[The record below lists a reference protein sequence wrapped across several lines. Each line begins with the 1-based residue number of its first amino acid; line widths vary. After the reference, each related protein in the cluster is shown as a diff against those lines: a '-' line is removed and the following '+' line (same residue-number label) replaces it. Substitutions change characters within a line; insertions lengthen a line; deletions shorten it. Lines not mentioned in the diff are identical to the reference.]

1 MRRSAL
7 VALAAATAAV
17 VACARVEPVVGP
29 RLPVRLTIIGLN
41 DFHGAL
47 EERTVQLQT
56 SGGTTA
62 AVRTGGGAMLA
73 SYVAKIRKGNPDG
86 TLVLSAGDMW
96 QGSLESNYFE
106 GRPVALLDNGIGV
119 DAAAVGN
126 HEFDY
131 GPVGPVSLAD
141 PKQPPE
147 IRYGALEARRKD
159 MRFPLLGANVR
170 GTEPGVPVFQPW
182 VIFERRG
189 VKIAVVGLATED
201 TPNVTQRPNV
211 AGLEFDPPAKA
222 LVDAAAAARA
232 KGAEVVVGVG
242 HLGGNCKRGTKPDDE
257 TACNEGDEVVH
268 VLKAIP
274 PGTIDAFVA
283 GHTHQYIAH
292 YIAGV
297 PVIESG
303 AYGAAV
309 GRIDLE
315 YDVEAKKV
323 RRSTIFPPVTVCR
336 DVLLDTGECVQ
347 PADPSKV
354 RNTVV
359 PASFQ
364 NGPIGPDEDVQRL
377 LAPFRQEVAEMK
389 AEVLATAERPLGVKR
404 HEPSE
409 IGALVTDQL
418 VAATRR
424 HDDLPDADFALQN
437 SGGLRTSLPK
447 GEIDYGNLYEVL
459 PFDNLLVTMKLSGKQ
474 VDDLLTAVVRTGR
487 VFQTAGLHVELTCDK
502 SGKPAG
508 ARAKELATGKPL
520 VPTKTYTVVWNDFLA
535 NGGDG
540 TREVLANVE
549 QTFHP
554 QYTLRDVV
562 AEGLRAR
569 KGAPLNTAKDPVL
582 DPKKPRLK
590 GCPKS

>member
-1 MRRSAL
+1 MTRLVLGSVAGAL
-7 VALAAATAAV
+7 VLAMS
-17 VACARVEPVVGP
+17 CAKVEPVVGP
-29 RLPVRLTIIGLN
+29 RLPVRLTIVGIN

-47 EERTVQLQT
+47 EERSVALQT

-62 AVRTGGGAMLA
+62 TVRTGGGAMLA

-86 TLVLSAGDMW
+86 TLVLDGGDMW

-106 GRPVALLDNGIGV
+106 GRPVALLGNAIGV
-119 DAAAVGN
+119 DAAALGN

-131 GPVGPVSLAD
+131 GPLGPVSLVD
-141 PKQPPE
+141 PKAPPDV
-147 IRYGALEARRKD
+147 RYGALEARRKD
-159 MRFPLLGANVR
+159 MQYPLLAANVR
-170 GTEPGVPVFQPW
+170 GTEPGVPAFQPW

-201 TPNVTQRPNV
+201 TPNVTQRPNI
-211 AGLEFDPPAKA
+211 AGLAFDPPAAA
-222 LVDAAAAARA
+222 LIEAAKAARA
-232 KGAEVVVGVG
+232 KGAQVVVGVG
-242 HLGGNCKRGTKPDDE
+242 HLGGNCKRGTKPDDPG
-257 TACNEGDEVVH
+257 ACNEGDEIVH
-268 VLKAIP
+268 VLRQVPA
-274 PGTIDAFVA
+274 GTVDAFVA

-309 GRIDLE
+309 GQIDLE

-323 RRSTIFPPVTVCR
+323 KRSTIHPPVMVCR
-336 DVLLDTGECVQ
+336 DVLLDTGECTA
-347 PADPSKV
+347 PSDPSKV
-354 RNTVV
+354 RPTVV

-364 NGPIGPDEDVQRL
+364 NAPIDPDADVQHL

-389 AEVLATAERPLGVKR
+389 AEILATADRPLGVKR

-409 IGALVTDQL
+409 IGALVTDAIL
-418 VAATRR
+418 AATKR

-437 SGGLRTSLPK
+437 SGGLRTPLPK
-447 GEIDYGNLYEVL
+447 GEISYGHLYEVL
-459 PFDNLLVTMKLSGKQ
+459 PFDNLLVTMKLTGKQ
-474 VDDLLTAVVRTGR
+474 VDELLTAVVKTGR

-502 SGKPAG
+502 NGKPDG
-508 ARAKELATGKPL
+508 ARAKDLASGKPL
-520 VPTKTYTVVWNDFLA
+520 VATKTYTVVWNDFLA

-540 TREVLANVE
+540 TREVLATVE
-549 QTFHP
+549 QSFHP
-554 QYTLRDVV
+554 KYVMRDVV
-562 AEGLRAR
+562 AEVLRER
-569 KGAPLNTAKDPVL
+569 KGAPINTAKEPVL

-590 GCPKS
+590 GCGK